1 MSERWCW
8 PMPPPEKLMQEFVEK
23 LNAEFRRRLEKQAA
37 GWPVHEIYQEY
48 LQALAIAAIGT
59 ASLFV
64 GAVEEVF
71 ADERVAD

>member
-1 MSERWCW
+1 
-8 PMPPPEKLMQEFVEK
+8 MPKQDEFVQEFVEN
-23 LNAEFRRRLEKQAA
+23 LNAEFRRRLEKQKA

-64 GAVEEVF
+64 RVVEEVF
-71 ADERVAD
+71 VDERMAD

>member
-1 MSERWCW
+1 
-8 PMPPPEKLMQEFVEK
+8 MPKPEDLMRDFVEK
-23 LNAEFRRRLEKQAA
+23 LNAEFLRRLEKQKA

-64 GAVEEVF
+64 RVVEEVF
-71 ADERVAD
+71 VEERGS